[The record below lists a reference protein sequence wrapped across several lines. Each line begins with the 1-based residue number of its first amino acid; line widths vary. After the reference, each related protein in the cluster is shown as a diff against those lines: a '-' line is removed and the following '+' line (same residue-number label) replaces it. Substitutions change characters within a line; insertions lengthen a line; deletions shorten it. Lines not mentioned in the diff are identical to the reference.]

1 MKSGDFASD
10 MLKTPSVGD
19 LAASGDLDV
28 IAISLPETLDETHKK
43 LRRYTIGVAA
53 ITAVFW
59 GAAVYFAV
67 K

>member
-1 MKSGDFASD
+1 MKMSDFASD
-10 MLKTPSVGD
+10 MLKAPSVGE
-19 LAASGDLDV
+19 LAAQGDLDV
-28 IAISLPETLDETHKK
+28 IAIALPETLAETHKK